1 MSSTHV
7 AASRRA
13 IGTPTHLRTAWR
25 SRYARP
31 ERAFRPAWAD
41 GEDRARVMDTVV
53 VTASGFEQQIQD
65 APASISVI
73 TRQDLKRSS
82 TAT

>member
-1 MSSTHV
+1 
-7 AASRRA
+7 
-13 IGTPTHLRTAWR
+13 
-25 SRYARP
+25 
-31 ERAFRPAWAD
+31 
-41 GEDRARVMDTVV
+41 MDTVV

-73 TRQDLKRSS
+73 TRQDLERSS

>member
-1 MSSTHV
+1 MRGRAGVS
-7 AASRRA
+7 AS
-13 IGTPTHLRTAWR
+13 
-25 SRYARP
+25 
-31 ERAFRPAWAD
+31 AWAD

-73 TRQDLKRSS
+73 TRQDLERSS